1 MNVHQLP
8 TVRRLRLEIPE
19 IIELH
24 HLQHGPT
31 FEQVTEYV
39 DKHQSVNHASDSWF
53 ETSTTSETELNED
66 EGCPYNLWKKGG
78 FGNFFKVLMTSTTSE
93 TELNGDEGCP
103 YNLWKKGGFGNF
115 FKVLMTSTTSQT
127 ELNEDEGCPAPYQPV
142 TEPII
147 CMLQFFDPAGNRTRD
162 ARVQVE
168 RSDHYTIG
176 ADKIYESYRLRLEIP
191 EIIELHHLQ
200 HGPTFE
206 QVTEYVDKHQ
216 SVNHAS
222 DSWFETSTTSET
234 ELNGDEGCLYNLW
247 KKGGF
252 GNFFKVLMRQVS
264 GQTPVDLSNKILYK
278 KEVNKI
284 DWEYQNG
291 AAVSCSDGSVY
302 TAYKIIITVPLGVLK
317 SKLITF
323 VPSLPAQKLNA
334 IEGLNFGTVD
344 KIFIRFPAKW
354 WKDGC
359 QGFNFYWTQQD
370 KMDLFK
376 DMVHVDGKPWVW
388 GILGFYMDA
397 EDPLTLLG
405 WIAGPT
411 ARYMETL
418 PMAVLQ
424 ADIMRL
430 FRHFLG
436 GAYIIPEPIRIVRSA
451 WSINPHFRGSYSS
464 RSVTT
469 DRLNTSAADLA
480 APVINR
486 EGRPVLLFAGEAT
499 SPHHYGTVNGAVES
513 GARETANAIVYLRR
527 EGFFE
532 KLVNIAVKELEHK
545 GNQVGRIL
553 NLFGGGI

>member
-1 MNVHQLP
+1 MRLEITPWLQVLCVVTLLPLLLCLDAPEKHKAVIIIGAGAAGLTAATELASSGVDDFIVLEAEDRLGGRIFNIPYEWDTSIDLGAQWLYGQKGNIVYEMAKPLGLVQEECDTSNNFISANSSGAPISREADLALFDVMEGIIEDNVGLAKQSRPLGDY
-8 TVRRLRLEIPE
+8 VRERLRLEIPE

-53 ETSTTSETELNED
+53 ETSTTSQTELNED

-78 FGNFFKVLMTSTTSE
+78 FGNFFKVLM
-93 TELNGDEGCP
+93 
-103 YNLWKKGGFGNF
+103 
-115 FKVLMTSTTSQT
+115 
-127 ELNEDEGCPAPYQPV
+127 
-142 TEPII
+142 
-147 CMLQFFDPAGNRTRD
+147 
-162 ARVQVE
+162 
-168 RSDHYTIG
+168 
-176 ADKIYESYRLRLEIP
+176 
-191 EIIELHHLQ
+191 
-200 HGPTFE
+200 
-206 QVTEYVDKHQ
+206 
-216 SVNHAS
+216 
-222 DSWFETSTTSET
+222 
-234 ELNGDEGCLYNLW
+234 
-247 KKGGF
+247 
-252 GNFFKVLMRQVS
+252 RQVS
-264 GQTPVDLSNKILYK
+264 GQSPVDLSNKILYK

-359 QGFNFYWTQQD
+359 QGFNLYWTQQD
-370 KMDLFK
+370 KTDLFK

>member
-1 MNVHQLP
+1 MKEEN
-8 TVRRLRLEIPE
+8 R
-19 IIELH
+19 IE
-24 HLQHGPT
+24 
-31 FEQVTEYV
+31 EKVTEYV
-39 DKHQSVNHASDSWF
+39 DKHQSVNHGSDSWF
-53 ETSTTSETELNED
+53 ETSTSSETELNED
-66 EGCPYNLWKKGG
+66 EGCP
-78 FGNFFKVLMTSTTSE
+78 
-93 TELNGDEGCP
+93 
-103 YNLWKKGGFGNF
+103 
-115 FKVLMTSTTSQT
+115 
-127 ELNEDEGCPAPYQPV
+127 
-142 TEPII
+142 
-147 CMLQFFDPAGNRTRD
+147 
-162 ARVQVE
+162 
-168 RSDHYTIG
+168 
-176 ADKIYESYRLRLEIP
+176 
-191 EIIELHHLQ
+191 
-200 HGPTFE
+200 
-206 QVTEYVDKHQ
+206 
-216 SVNHAS
+216 
-222 DSWFETSTTSET
+222 
-234 ELNGDEGCLYNLW
+234 YNLW

-317 SKLITF
+317 SNLITF

-334 IEGLNFGTVD
+334 IQGLNFGTVD

-370 KMDLFK
+370 KTDLFK